1 MLHLMRRVGRNYGV
15 LDDDDGVVEWVTVEE
30 LRDLVTRQGL
40 QIAGVT
46 KDMSKLVSQTVKL
59 PASKCNFAQGK
70 NVFTDAIGCVV
81 GRQSG
86 KFSIRVGQR
95 RYKGV
100 LIPQDIG
107 WTMRFNNGVEVD
119 ISSVDYCFLAAGNVE
134 ISVKVLYNIGIG
146 REPAADELFGD

>member
-15 LDDDDGVVEWVTVEE
+15 LDDDDGVVEWVTGDE

-40 QIAGVT
+40 QIAGVA
-46 KDMSKLVSQTVKL
+46 KDMSKLTPQTVKL
-59 PASKCNFAQGK
+59 QPSKCNFAQGK
-70 NVFTDAIGCVV
+70 NVFNDAIGCVV

-119 ISSVDYCFLAAGNVE
+119 ISSVAYCFLAAGNVE
-134 ISVKVLYNIGIG
+134 ISTKVLHYIGAG
-146 REPAADELFGD
+146 REIGAEEIFDD